1 MSLDQTQ
8 LSIFRELQ
16 PIHIIMIANKIREGC
31 QKNLVKSITKPP
43 PNTHTTFTR
52 SFAPFPVIRIV
63 GLYLVKYSFFR
74 VLSFYNMRKDKIRI
88 HTSLILIYLCR
99 DLWDILKIDLSEKL
113 LRATEYWIM
122 VSLDTESRFLAQGPY
137 LIISDLSYTQIYRYR
152 YTRDTHLKKI
162 NLNVSQL
169 QDLSTSLPWVPL
181 DKYPIIYE
189 LSKYPIISK

>member
-31 QKNLVKSITKPP
+31 QKNLVKSIAKPP
-43 PNTHTTFTR
+43 PHTHTTFTR
-52 SFAPFPVIRIV
+52 FFAPFPVIRIV

-113 LRATEYWIM
+113 LRATEY
-122 VSLDTESRFLAQGPY
+122 
-137 LIISDLSYTQIYRYR
+137 
-152 YTRDTHLKKI
+152 
-162 NLNVSQL
+162 
-169 QDLSTSLPWVPL
+169 
-181 DKYPIIYE
+181 
-189 LSKYPIISK
+189 